1 MNERKIKI
9 YLRILRI
16 LRKKIAAEENVPP
29 FIIFSDSTLKEMS
42 RYFPSD
48 EASMLQIKGV
58 GQSKF
63 SKYGQAFI
71 DSIKEFVLQHSIQ
84 ISNRAIPAV
93 KGEEHTNSNEQQS
106 HLISHE
112 WYTQG
117 LTIDEIAKKRQLSKI
132 TVQKHIIRSAEEGHE
147 MKWNEIFDDDT
158 EKRVLDT
165 IRDSNSDKLKPIY
178 EALNGEIDYFVI
190 QAIICKNQL

>member
-1 MNERKIKI
+1 MKKTVTPVMEIDERAENQD
-9 YLRILRI
+9 LFEILRI

-71 DSIKEFVLQHSIQ
+71 DK
-84 ISNRAIPAV
+84 
-93 KGEEHTNSNEQQS
+93 
-106 HLISHE
+106 
-112 WYTQG
+112 Y
-117 LTIDEIAKKRQLSKI
+117 
-132 TVQKHIIRSAEEGHE
+132 
-147 MKWNEIFDDDT
+147 
-158 EKRVLDT
+158 
-165 IRDSNSDKLKPIY
+165 
-178 EALNGEIDYFVI
+178 
-190 QAIICKNQL
+190 